1 MAQEEFGALDNVRF
15 TLGGMVDSSWI
26 AISVRQTYFTV
37 TKSERKSPAEVVT

>member
-1 MAQEEFGALDNVRF
+1 MAQKEFGAADNVRF
-15 TLGGMVDSSWI
+15 TFGEMVDSSWV